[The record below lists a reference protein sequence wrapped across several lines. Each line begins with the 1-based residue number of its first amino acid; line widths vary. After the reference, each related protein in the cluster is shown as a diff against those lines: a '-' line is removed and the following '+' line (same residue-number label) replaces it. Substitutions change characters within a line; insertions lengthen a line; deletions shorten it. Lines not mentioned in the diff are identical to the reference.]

1 MMESVEINPTGCFAN
16 WSPLRLRELQKE
28 GPSAALGQKLLV
40 ENDYV
45 RIWEVILFP
54 DERLPFRKIRGDYS
68 LVAYTDGLL
77 LSRCGCGEMKLL
89 RFKQGDIAFV
99 KHEAKE
105 PLEDME
111 NIGDETVILNI
122 MEIKTLDRITDSLS
136 IEPSK

>member
-1 MMESVEINPTGCFAN
+1 MESVEINPTGCFAN
-16 WSPLRLRELQKE
+16 WAPLRLRELRQQS
-28 GPSAALGQKLLV
+28 PSAALGQKLLV

-77 LSRCGCGEMKLL
+77 LTRCGCGEMRLL
-89 RFKQGDIAFV
+89 RFKQGDIEFL
-99 KHEAKE
+99 KHKVKE
-105 PLEDME
+105 PIQDME

-122 MEIKTLDRITDSLS
+122 IEIKSLKRFTDSLN
-136 IEPSK
+136 IKPSE